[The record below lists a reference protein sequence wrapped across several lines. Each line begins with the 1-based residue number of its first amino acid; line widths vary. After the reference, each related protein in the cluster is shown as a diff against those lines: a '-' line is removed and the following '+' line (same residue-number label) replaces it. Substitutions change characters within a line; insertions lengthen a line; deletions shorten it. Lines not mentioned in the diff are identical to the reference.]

1 MDVPLTTPLGHLCLK
16 ARSIQRMSTKLGFKV
31 MRFKFTNYSDESEKS
46 KAYWIYSLTITR
58 PVSGLPKLARY
69 WQIFQKWPSF
79 FFYSIRIIVCLYYT
93 VHLYHLDHQY
103 LQAFNLIIALSSIK
117 IKVISKT
124 YSNNTSFY
132 CTQRCLLSGANK
144 TIAQLPWR
152 QSLAQEL
159 AQCKHSSSDSLKVL
173 LNSDIGT

>member
-31 MRFKFTNYSDESEKS
+31 MRFKFTNYSDESEKN

-79 FFYSIRIIVCLYYT
+79 FFLFYPNHSLSLLHSTFIPSWSSVPTGIQFNNCIIIYKNKS
-93 VHLYHLDHQY
+93 HLQNLFKQY
-103 LQAFNLIIALSSIK
+103 LILLHSTLFAQRRK
-117 IKVISKT
+117 Q
-124 YSNNTSFY
+124 NNRPATV
-132 CTQRCLLSGANK
+132 TPVTRPRAGA
-144 TIAQLPWR
+144 
-152 QSLAQEL
+152 
-159 AQCKHSSSDSLKVL
+159 V
-173 LNSDIGT
+173 